1 MRKLL
6 LVVFCVVGLC
16 ALTTAASDDDDR
28 NSFHA
33 TLRGVNETPGP
44 VATQATGSFTATLSA
59 DGTTLSYTVT
69 YNNLNAQ
76 VTQSHIHFGLP
87 KETGGVMVFL
97 CQTTAGPAPATDP
110 GVPTCPDTTS
120 GTISGTITVANVVG
134 PNSQGI
140 TPGVDFDK
148 VIQAMRGRLA
158 YVNVH
163 STRSPVGEIRGVVR
177 VGDGDRDDR
186 GHRDRD

>member
-1 MRKLL
+1 MKKLCL
-6 LVVFCVVGLC
+6 IVLAVFCLGIIG
-16 ALTTAASDDDDR
+16 AAADNDD
-28 NSFHA
+28 NTFNA
-33 TLRGVNETPGP
+33 NLKGVNETPGP
-44 VATQATGSFTATLSA
+44 VATQATGSFHATLSA
-59 DGTTLSYTVT
+59 DGTTLSYTLT
-69 YNNLNAQ
+69 YSNLNAQ

-97 CQTTAGPAPATDP
+97 CQTAAGPAPGTDP

-120 GTISGTITVANVVG
+120 GTVSGTITVANVVG

-140 TPGVDFDK
+140 TPFVDFNK
-148 VIQAMRGRLA
+148 VIQAIRGGTS

-163 STRSPVGEIRGVVR
+163 STRSPIGEIRGVVH

-186 GHRDRD
+186 HHRDRD

>member
-1 MRKLL
+1 MSKLL
-6 LVVFCVVGLC
+6 PVVLCVVGLC
-16 ALTTAASDDDDR
+16 AMSAATSDNDDR

-44 VATQATGSFTATLSA
+44 VATQATGSLHATLSA
-59 DGTTLSYTVT
+59 DGTTLTYTLT

-87 KETGGVMVFL
+87 KETGGIMVFL
-97 CQTTAGPAPATDP
+97 CQTAAAPAPAGDP

-140 TPGVDFDK
+140 TPGADFDK
-148 VIQAMRGRLA
+148 VIQAIRSGLA
-158 YVNVH
+158 YANVH
-163 STRSPVGEIRGVVR
+163 STRSPVGEIRGIVH

-186 GHRDRD
+186 HER